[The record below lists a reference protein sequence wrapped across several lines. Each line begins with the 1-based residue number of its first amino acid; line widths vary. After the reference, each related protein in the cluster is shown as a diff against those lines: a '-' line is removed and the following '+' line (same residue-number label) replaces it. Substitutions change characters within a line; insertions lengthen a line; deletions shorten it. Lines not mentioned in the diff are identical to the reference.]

1 MAGLEQKVG
10 TGSEEE
16 EKVKDFMKKKEQELQ
31 HSCQVEKKAEDCYH
45 YAEFMKSIDAQ
56 KAVEVH
62 RSTCESMGLLD
73 SCLALG
79 NMHYVGHGVPKDLS
93 RALSIYESTCLKGSS
108 GACNN
113 AGLVWKTPLPDK
125 PADYSRAADYFL
137 RACKGGHR
145 NGCFNLS
152 TLYLQGGGSVAKD
165 MPSALSFSL
174 KSCELG
180 HPYGCANAA
189 RMYMLGDGV
198 DVDTT
203 KAEELKKKAK
213 KLMKS

>member
-1 MAGLEQKVG
+1 MLLCIINRLVYV
-10 TGSEEE
+10 SEIFG
-16 EKVKDFMKKKEQELQ
+16 KLYF
-31 HSCQVEKKAEDCYH
+31 SWC
-45 YAEFMKSIDAQ
+45 
-56 KAVEVH
+56 
-62 RSTCESMGLLD
+62 TCRIILPFNPLHHI
-73 SCLALG
+73 LFTLT
-79 NMHYVGHGVPKDLS
+79 GVPKDLS
-93 RALSIYESTCLKGSS
+93 RALSIYESTCHKGSS

-113 AGLVWKTPLPDK
+113 AGLVWKTALPDK

-137 RACKGGHR
+137 RACKGGHK

-165 MPSALSFSL
+165 MQSALSFSL

-198 DVDTT
+198 DVNTT

-213 KLMKS
+213 KFMNP